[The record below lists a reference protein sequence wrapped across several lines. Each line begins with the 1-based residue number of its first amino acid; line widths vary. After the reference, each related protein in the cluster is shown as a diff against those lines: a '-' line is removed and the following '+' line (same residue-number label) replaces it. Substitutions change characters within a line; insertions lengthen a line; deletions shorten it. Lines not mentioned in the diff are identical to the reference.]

1 MAASAQFTITTTPQ
15 KIVSSSIH
23 DQTIKIHTAQLIYV
37 GTDSSVSTTT
47 GYRMDVG
54 DKTEFQ
60 LDGNTELWALTNL
73 ASGLIY
79 TFTFIS

>member
-1 MAASAQFTITTTPQ
+1 MAKSAQFTITTTPQ

-23 DQTIKIHTAQLIYV
+23 DQTIKIHTTQIIYL
-37 GTDSSVSTTT
+37 GTDSSVSTST

-60 LDGNTELWALTNL
+60 LDGNEELWAVTNSG
-73 ASGLIY
+73 SGLIY